1 MDNNFSLIEYYR
13 RRAPE
18 YESIYNKFDSEIQKE
33 NQETAEI
40 LKQFFSR
47 RSVIEVACGTGY
59 WTQFLSATAKKI
71 TATDINKE
79 VLDIAKQ
86 KTYHCPVS
94 FQVMDAYKL
103 AFEDNSFNAGLAN
116 FWFSHIP
123 KKKINHFLSEFHRV
137 LQPGSR
143 VFLTDN
149 HHFHLSDSLGKL
161 ITKKGD
167 NNTYKLRQLNDGS
180 EYLVL
185 KNYYTVKELVKIFS
199 NHIKGFSELNIHFS
213 QYFWRV
219 TYETD

>member
-18 YESIYNKFDSEIQKE
+18 YESIYNKLDLEIQKE
-33 NQETAEI
+33 NQETVEM
-40 LKQFFSR
+40 LKKYLNGR
-47 RSVIEVACGTGY
+47 KVIEVACGTGY
-59 WTQFLSATAKKI
+59 WTQFLSATAKEI

-94 FQVMDAYKL
+94 FQIMDAYRL
-103 AFEDNSFNAGLAN
+103 AFKDKRFNAGLAN

-123 KKKINHFLSEFHRV
+123 KKEINHFLSEFHRV
-137 LQPGSR
+137 LQSGSR

-149 HHFHLSDSLGKL
+149 HHSHLSDSLGKL

-167 NNTYKLRQLNDGS
+167 NNTYKLRQLTDGS

-185 KNYYTVKELVKIFS
+185 KNYYTIKELVEIFS
-199 NHIKGFSELNIHFS
+199 NHITGFSELNVHFG

-219 TYETD
+219 LYEID